1 MHRLLTS
8 ARVWLSILVVVAL
21 VVPTT
26 AFLVDEFDFR
36 RSADAVVA
44 TLDGE
49 LAGADAAR
57 TVLLVRSLGCSGR
70 ASSGTAFVV
79 DTPTGPALLTNRHV
93 VEDARTVG
101 VRALDGGTEVRVR
114 AVRSSVSADVAV
126 LEVEDAS
133 ALPPPLA
140 LRRAAPSVGD
150 EVRLVGFP
158 AATPFT
164 AAGTVA
170 VTEPGRLL
178 LELEVSPG
186 ASGSPV
192 VAADGHVVGQVFAV
206 AADGRGVATP
216 TAALLAAI
224 EDARPASGC

>member
-1 MHRLLTS
+1 LGS
-8 ARVWLSILVVVAL
+8 ARLWLVVVIVVAL
-21 VVPTT
+21 IVPAG
-26 AFLVDEFDFR
+26 AFLADEFDFR

-70 ASSGTAFVV
+70 AGSGTAFVIE
-79 DTPTGPALLTNRHV
+79 TPDGPALLTNRHV
-93 VEDARTVG
+93 VEGARTVG
-101 VRALDGGTEVRVR
+101 VRALDGGTEVQVAEVR
-114 AVRSSVSADVAV
+114 LSATADVAV
-126 LEVEDAS
+126 LEVADPA
-133 ALPPPLA
+133 ALPPPLL
-140 LRRAAPSVGD
+140 LRDAAPALGD

-164 AAGTVA
+164 AAGTVDA
-170 VTEPGRLL
+170 VEGGRLL
-178 LELEVSPG
+178 LDLEVAPG

-192 VAADGHVVGQVFAV
+192 VAADGHVVGQVFAI

-216 TAALLAAI
+216 APQLRSAI
-224 EDARPASGC
+224 ADATPAPGC

>member
-1 MHRLLTS
+1 LASS
-8 ARVWLSILVVVAL
+8 ARVWLVGVIVVAL
-21 VVPTT
+21 IVPAG
-26 AFLVDEFDFR
+26 AFLADEFDFR

-70 ASSGTAFVV
+70 AGSGTAFVI
-79 DTPTGPALLTNRHV
+79 DTPDGPVLLTNRHV
-93 VEDARTVG
+93 VEGARTVG
-101 VRALDGGTEVRVR
+101 VRALDGGTEVRV
-114 AVRSSVSADVAV
+114 AEVRLSATADVAV
-126 LEVEDAS
+126 LEVADPA

-140 LRRAAPSVGD
+140 LRGATPALGD

-164 AAGTVA
+164 AAGTVDA
-170 VTEPGRLL
+170 VEGSRLL
-178 LELEVSPG
+178 LDLEVAPG

-192 VAADGHVVGQVFAV
+192 VAADGHVVGQVFAI

-216 TAALLAAI
+216 AAQLRSAI
-224 EDARPASGC
+224 ADATPAPGC